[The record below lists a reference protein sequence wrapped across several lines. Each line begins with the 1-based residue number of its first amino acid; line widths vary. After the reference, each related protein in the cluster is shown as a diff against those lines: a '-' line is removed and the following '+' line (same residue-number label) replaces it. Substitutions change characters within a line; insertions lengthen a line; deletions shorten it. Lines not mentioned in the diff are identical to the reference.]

1 MGRLLGYARVVCE
14 KSCVWLIAALHMDLT
29 ESEQPTSPCRSTSPY
44 KNVYFSRNI
53 MGHILRRDSIIYW
66 SGYSM
71 KALSKGMGI

>member
-1 MGRLLGYARVVCE
+1 MHVLSVLDAQRSHVCE
-14 KSCVWLIAALHMDLT
+14 VDAALYMDLT